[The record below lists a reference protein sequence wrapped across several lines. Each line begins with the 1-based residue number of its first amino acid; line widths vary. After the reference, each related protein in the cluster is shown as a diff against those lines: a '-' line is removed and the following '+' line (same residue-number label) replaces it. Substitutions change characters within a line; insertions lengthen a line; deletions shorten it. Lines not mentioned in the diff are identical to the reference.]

1 MLLNKYSSARPRWR
15 VIRGCHQDASWF
27 KVRWRSEMR
36 RGPFGRK
43 QPGAA
48 PAAKSRCVAVFNA
61 QSGKAIF
68 RKTLI
73 QPNWLVT

>member
-1 MLLNKYSSARPRWR
+1 
-15 VIRGCHQDASWF
+15 
-27 KVRWRSEMR
+27 MR

-48 PAAKSRCVAVFNA
+48 PAAKLRCVVAFNE

-73 QPNWLVT
+73 QPNWPVT

>member
-1 MLLNKYSSARPRWR
+1 MLSSKYFSVRPGWR
-15 VIRGCHQDASWF
+15 VIRGFHQDASWF
-27 KVRWRSEMR
+27 KARWRSEMR

-43 QPGAA
+43 QRGAA
-48 PAAKSRCVAVFNA
+48 PPAKLRCVVAFNA
-61 QSGKAIF
+61 QSGKAIS

>member
-1 MLLNKYSSARPRWR
+1 M
-15 VIRGCHQDASWF
+15 RGFQQDVLWF
-27 KVRWRSEMR
+27 KARWRSEKR

-48 PAAKSRCVAVFNA
+48 PAAKLHCAAAFSE
-61 QSGKAIF
+61 QSAKAIF

-73 QPNWLVT
+73 QANWPVT

>member
-1 MLLNKYSSARPRWR
+1 
-15 VIRGCHQDASWF
+15 
-27 KVRWRSEMR
+27 MR

-48 PAAKSRCVAVFNA
+48 PPAKLRCVVAFNA
-61 QSGKAIF
+61 QSGMAIF
-68 RKTLI
+68 REAPT